1 MTPQELV
8 ERLQWRYATKLF
20 DPTKAIPDAMWQAL
34 EQALVL
40 SPSSYGLQPW
50 KFLVITDP
58 ALRTT
63 LRTHSWNQAQVTDC
77 SHFLVFLG
85 KRVIEGADVERWVSR
100 IAEVRGASAASLATY
115 RDMMVGDLVR
125 GPRRAIVEEWAAR
138 QVYIALG
145 TLMTAAAML
154 EVDACPME
162 GIEPPKY
169 DEVLKL
175 AGSPWRT
182 LVACAIGYRAPTD
195 KYTTLPKVRYAPA
208 EVVEHRSAR

>member
-20 DPTKAIPDAMWQAL
+20 DPTKKIPDATWQAL

-50 KFLVITDP
+50 KFLVLTDP
-58 ALRTT
+58 TLRAT

-77 SHFLVFLG
+77 SHFVVFLG
-85 KRVIEGADVERWVSR
+85 KRMIEGADVERWVSR
-100 IAEVRGASAASLATY
+100 IAEVRGTPAASLTPY
-115 RDMMVGDLVR
+115 RDVMVGDLVQ

-145 TLMTAAAML
+145 TLMMAAAML

-169 DEVLKL
+169 DEVLRIT
-175 AGSPWRT
+175 GSLWRT
-182 LVACAIGYRAPTD
+182 LVACAVGYRAPTD
-195 KYTTLPKVRYAPA
+195 KYATLPKVRYAPA
-208 EVVEHRSAR
+208 EVVEHRSAP